1 MMGGSSG
8 GGSSAGE
15 IGYPAYM
22 ETAHNDWLDD
32 NGTDLMTES
41 IASLMENVITTILP
55 ADKPFYNFVTAIP
68 ADVMG
73 YTNVMVTPY
82 QAVIDLDALNLTNLF
97 DTFFATLDDAAARA
111 AIVAAEAA
119 LLDARMTADIL
130 PEFQRGMRDIGAVLT
145 TGFTVGEANMRARDN
160 LSVAKLDAELQLQ
173 ARRVGWQM
181 SMQWVQLNI
190 DWNRLVA
197 TLADEVAIR
206 YIEARYKGDQLD
218 VEMAAKDMLFNLEV
232 YQYGSNVL
240 ASIAGATVATKP
252 ESSMIS
258 TALGGIMSGAA
269 SGAAVGS
276 VVPGL
281 GTTAGAIGGA
291 LLGLAAAI
299 F

>member
-1 MMGGSSG
+1 MGGSGG

-22 ETAHNDWLDD
+22 ETIHGNWVDGGGADTM
-32 NGTDLMTES
+32 TDSITVLMQAMHDLP
-41 IASLMENVITTILP
+41 IA
-55 ADKPFYNFVTAIP
+55 DRPFANFVTAIP

-73 YTNVMVTPY
+73 AGLAMVTPY
-82 QAVIDLDALNLTNLF
+82 QAVMDLDALNLTNLF
-97 DTFFATLDDAAARA
+97 DTFFATLDDAVARA

-145 TGFTVGEANMRARDN
+145 TGFEIGEANMRARDN

-173 ARRVGWQM
+173 ARRIGWEM
-181 SMQWVQLNI
+181 SMRWVQLNI

-197 TLADEVAIR
+197 TLADEVSIR
-206 YIEARYKGDQLD
+206 YIEARYKGDQLN
-218 VEMAAKDMLFNLEV
+218 VEMEAKDTLFDLEV
-232 YQYGSNVL
+232 YQYGNNVL
-240 ASIAGATVATKP
+240 AAISGATASTKP
-252 ESSMIS
+252 ESSMIG
-258 TALGGIMSGAA
+258 TTLGSIASGAA
-269 SGAAVGS
+269 SGAAMGALVGN
-276 VVPGL
+276 PA
-281 GTTAGAIGGA
+281 AGAIVGG